1 MNVSSNQTDSDPYGL
16 QAITD
21 GERYFNTLF
30 LTIVMV
36 LTILGNSIALHAF
49 IVTPDLKKVTYY
61 FIASLCIS
69 DLMVAIFSIPLW
81 IVEVLSNWSKLS
93 QTWRVLYACVDILC
107 GTWSI
112 MSLAMI
118 SIERYLCITYA
129 MKYFRIMTMN
139 KVYII
144 FAFVTVYSVT
154 VTVVDSKQLK
164 DTGYIVKQFVIFTMS
179 FVIPVLIKLFTYGKI
194 YEEARKQTKQINA
207 LQKVGQSIHEN
218 DINNDAEVNSDS
230 STNSL
235 NKNIH
240 SSSRVSWTASPL
252 ARKRQ
257 CTQARI
263 QVLSEVNEDDN
274 VSDSLDA
281 SEKTSSTIS
290 FYKWLFKH
298 EKYKRKKYNVT
309 DENGSLS
316 NGSNKI
322 NTSPL
327 VLDKKEIFV
336 RQDTNGSIASVVR
349 YNAKATSVDQNSK
362 GNKGIKKKKKRM
374 AQSMKESYI
383 VIQPDDVGERKRSV
397 SCPDPYRQ
405 NTSRKSLEPNDA
417 FGIETVDGKKVVH
430 DPLSSPSLSQRLR
443 SYSKWSPTNSPLLLR
458 KSLRRSNNNN
468 NNNNNRHLQ
477 KLRRFKKELRA
488 AKVVGLIMGTFLLC
502 WTPFMIMVLLDPLG
516 VIVKVRYV
524 MIAKYL
530 HYLNSAINPILY
542 VILNKV
548 YRKAILKVVKK
559 IKRHIYCS

>member
-1 MNVSSNQTDSDPYGL
+1 MNVSSNQTGSDPYGL

-154 VTVVDSKQLK
+154 VTVVDSKELE
-164 DTGYIVKQFVIFTMS
+164 DTGYIAQQFVIFTMS

-218 DINNDAEVNSDS
+218 DINNADDAEGNSDS
-230 STNSL
+230 SNNSL

-240 SSSRVSWTASPL
+240 SSSRVSWTVSPL

-316 NGSNKI
+316 NGSIKS

-336 RQDTNGSIASVVR
+336 RQDTNGSITSVIK
-349 YNAKATSVDQNSK
+349 YNAKATYVDKNSK
-362 GNKGIKKKKKRM
+362 GKKRY
-374 AQSMKESYI
+374 KEKENGS
-383 VIQPDDVGERKRSV
+383 VHERKIH
-397 SCPDPYRQ
+397 C
-405 NTSRKSLEPNDA
+405 
-417 FGIETVDGKKVVH
+417 
-430 DPLSSPSLSQRLR
+430 
-443 SYSKWSPTNSPLLLR
+443 NSIR
-458 KSLRRSNNNN
+458 
-468 NNNNNRHLQ
+468 
-477 KLRRFKKELRA
+477 
-488 AKVVGLIMGTFLLC
+488 
-502 WTPFMIMVLLDPLG
+502 
-516 VIVKVRYV
+516 
-524 MIAKYL
+524 
-530 HYLNSAINPILY
+530 
-542 VILNKV
+542 
-548 YRKAILKVVKK
+548 
-559 IKRHIYCS
+559 